1 MEKNNK
7 WYKQFTDKLELTGL
21 RPRTVDV
28 YSRAVKQLQDHY
40 DRNPK
45 KITELE
51 VQEYLLY
58 RKNTS
63 KWAPA
68 TLNTALCGIRY
79 YYQMMLNVNWELF
92 RIAKFAAENKLP
104 TVLTKEEVDRIL
116 RCARPFN
123 NYVYLVLV
131 YSCGLRLSEAL
142 NLEVSD
148 IDRGRM
154 IIHIHRGKGAK
165 DRLVPLPHS
174 TLKLLER
181 YWKTHRHPRFI
192 FPRTQ
197 TNKRGAPVNDLADDT
212 VNKGCAQNA
221 MRNAVKKANINK
233 KGVSV
238 HTLRH
243 CYATHLLDSGVNL
256 RYIQIYLGHST
267 ILSTLV
273 YLHLTAAGNS
283 DAYGIIDNL
292 MDRF

>member
-1 MEKNNK
+1 
-7 WYKQFTDKLELTGL
+7 
-21 RPRTVDV
+21 
-28 YSRAVKQLQDHY
+28 
-40 DRNPK
+40 
-45 KITELE
+45 
-51 VQEYLLY
+51 
-58 RKNTS
+58 
-63 KWAPA
+63 
-68 TLNTALCGIRY
+68 
-79 YYQMMLNVNWELF
+79 MMLDVNWKLF
-92 RIAKFAAENKLP
+92 RIAKFSSENKLP
-104 TVLTKEEVDRIL
+104 TVLTKEEVDKLL
-116 RCARPFN
+116 RCVRPFN
-123 NYVYLVLV
+123 NYTYLVLV

-142 NLEVSD
+142 NIEVSD

-181 YWKTHRHPRFI
+181 YWRTHRHPRFL

-197 TNKRGAPVNDLADDT
+197 TNKKGAPVNDLADDT

-221 MRNAVKKANINK
+221 MRQAVKKANINK
-233 KGVSV
+233 KGVSI

-243 CYATHLLDSGVNL
+243 CYATHLLESGVNL

>member
-1 MEKNNK
+1 MEKSEN

-21 RPRTVDV
+21 RSRTIDV
-28 YSRAVKQLQDHY
+28 YSRAVRQLQDHY
-40 DRNPK
+40 NKNPK
-45 KITELE
+45 EITELE
-51 VQEYLLY
+51 VQDYLIY
-58 RKNTS
+58 RKNRS
-63 KWAPA
+63 KWATS

-79 YYQMMLNVNWELF
+79 YYQLMLNVNWELF
-92 RIAKFAAENKLP
+92 RIAKFARDNKLP
-104 TVLTKEEVDRIL
+104 SVLTKEEVDKLL
-116 RCARPFN
+116 RCVRPFN

-142 NLEVSD
+142 NIEVSD
-148 IDRGRM
+148 IDRERM

-181 YWKTHRHPRFI
+181 YWLTHRHSRFL

-197 TNKRGAPVNDLADDT
+197 TNKSGAPINNLAVDT

-221 MRNAVKKANINK
+221 MRQAIKKAKINK

-243 CYATHLLDSGVNL
+243 CYATHLLESGVNL

-283 DAYGIIDNL
+283 DAYGIINSL